1 MDMRTTTVEQRLRTF
16 LLGLAGWMCIGTIVE
31 LFLAK
36 HTKDPMQFVPFM
48 LCGVGL
54 IAVAAALWRP
64 RRGTL
69 IALRG
74 VMGLLMAGSLLGVYE
89 HLAGNFT
96 FELEMRPSAAWSDVW
111 FQALRGAAP
120 LLAPGILAL
129 AAMIAI
135 AATYEHPALSRRQG
149 DALQAPRT
157 AGETAISKGRRA

>member
-1 MDMRTTTVEQRLRTF
+1 MRTTTVEQRLRTF
-16 LLGLAGWMCIGTIVE
+16 LLGLSAWMCIGTIVE

-36 HTKDPMQFVPFM
+36 HYDDPLQFVPFI

-54 IAVAAALWRP
+54 MAVVVVLWRP
-64 RRGTL
+64 LRGTL
-69 IALRG
+69 LMLRG
-74 VMGLLMAGSLLGVYE
+74 VMGMLMLGSLFGVYE
-89 HLAGNFT
+89 HLVNNFA

-135 AATYEHPALSRRQG
+135 AATYGHPVLASQHGNL
-149 DALQAPRT
+149 AP
-157 AGETAISKGRRA
+157 AGSTSGEPRLPKGREA